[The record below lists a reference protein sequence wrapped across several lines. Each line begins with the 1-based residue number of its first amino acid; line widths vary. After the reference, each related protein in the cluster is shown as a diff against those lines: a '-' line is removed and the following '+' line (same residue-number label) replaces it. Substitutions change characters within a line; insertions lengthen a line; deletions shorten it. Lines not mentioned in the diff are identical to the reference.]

1 MDLKQFI
8 RDIPDFPKPGIV
20 FKDITPLL
28 ADPEAFKHVVDQMT
42 QFAQKQGA
50 EAIVGIDSRGFIFG
64 SVIAYKLGLK
74 FIPVRKVGKL
84 PHETISE
91 KYALEYGEAELEIHK
106 DALSPG
112 EKALVVDD
120 LLATG
125 GTIRATCNL
134 VEKLQAEICG
144 IAFLINLAFLN
155 GSEKISNYKI
165 LNLIQ
170 YD

>member
-1 MDLKQFI
+1 MNLKDFI
-8 RDIPDFPKPGIV
+8 RDVPDFPKEGII

-28 ADPEAFKHVVDQMT
+28 ADPEAFKYAVDQMT
-42 QFAQKQGA
+42 QFAQDKGA

-64 SVIAYKLGLK
+64 SIIAYKLGIK

-91 KYALEYGEAELEIHK
+91 KYELEYGEAELEIHK
-106 DALSPG
+106 DALAAE
-112 EKALVVDD
+112 EKTLIVDD

-125 GTIRATCNL
+125 GTVRATCNL
-134 VEKLQAEICG
+134 VEKLGAEVCG

-155 GSEKISNYKI
+155 GEEKISNYDI
-165 LNLIQ
+165 LNLIT
-170 YD
+170 YE